1 MALLQ
6 DTHIWYLFS
15 FLIFC
20 AIAYK
25 MGRHHV
31 TNKLD
36 SHISQIQSEL
46 DQAENLRVEAQ
57 ELLAQYQRKQ
67 RNALKDAD
75 EIIENAKK
83 HAEEIRKNAEEDIDQ
98 QIARKN
104 AQLEQR
110 LKRMEQNAIEDMQ
123 YYASELAIQATREII
138 THHIDQTT
146 YNKLITNSIE
156 NISGRIAS

>member
-15 FLIFC
+15 FIIFC

-31 TNKLD
+31 TSKLD
-36 SHISQIQSEL
+36 SHISTIQSEL
-46 DQAENLRVEAQ
+46 EQAENLRVEAQ
-57 ELLAQYQRKQ
+57 ELLAQYQRKH
-67 RNALKDAD
+67 RDALKDAD
-75 EIIENAKK
+75 EIIENAKQ
-83 HAEEIRKNAEEDIDQ
+83 HADEIRKNAEQEIDK

-104 AQLEQR
+104 DQLEKR

-123 YYASELAIQATREII
+123 HHASELAVKATREIL
-138 THHIDQTT
+138 THHLDQEAQ
-146 YNKLITNSIE
+146 NKLTASSIQ
-156 NISGRIAS
+156 NVADRIAS

>member
-1 MALLQ
+1 MALFQ

-15 FLIFC
+15 FIIFC

-31 TNKLD
+31 MNKLD
-36 SHISQIQSEL
+36 SHISHVQSEL
-46 DQAENLRVEAQ
+46 EQAENLRVEAQ

-67 RNALKDAD
+67 RNAIKDAD

-83 HAEEIRKNAEEDIDQ
+83 SAEEIRKNAEQDLDQ

-104 AQLEQR
+104 AQLEAR
-110 LKRMEQNAIEDMQ
+110 LKRMEQNAIDDMQ
-123 YYASELAIQATREII
+123 HYASELAIQATREII
-138 THHIDQTT
+138 THNLDQSTR
-146 YNKLITNSIE
+146 NKLLTNSIE
-156 NISGRIAS
+156 NVASRIAS

>member
-31 TNKLD
+31 INKLD
-36 SHISQIQSEL
+36 THIATVRSEL
-46 DQAENLRVEAQ
+46 EQAENLRVEAQ

-67 RNALKDAD
+67 RDALKDAD

-83 HAEEIRKNAEEDIDQ
+83 HADEIRKNAEKDIDQ
-98 QIARKN
+98 QMARKN

-110 LKRMEQNAIEDMQ
+110 LKRMEQNAIDEMQ
-123 YYASELAIQATREII
+123 HYASELAINATREII
-138 THHIDQTT
+138 THNLDETARK
-146 YNKLITNSIE
+146 KLISNSIE
-156 NISGRIAS
+156 NVANRIAS